1 MWRSVTHYL
10 PQLIVPK
17 GKKTPAWPLLP
28 SRKLPPRIP
37 QVARFLALPPE
48 KTQAPSR
55 PGCSQTGQQREWRG
69 PVSKLRAW
77 AGRGRLLPSPTA
89 PLAGNTPRP
98 EGDLQSAD
106 LIPVSHTL
114 TSNST
119 LEKHPSDRL
128 PEIGAGMDGA
138 RWENGERRL

>member
-1 MWRSVTHYL
+1 MAGASLKVQGLGGQRKDARHTG
-10 PQLIVPK
+10 LITGVHWS
-17 GKKTPAWPLLP
+17 GTP
-28 SRKLPPRIP
+28 R
-37 QVARFLALPPE
+37 
-48 KTQAPSR
+48 
-55 PGCSQTGQQREWRG
+55 
-69 PVSKLRAW
+69 
-77 AGRGRLLPSPTA
+77 AGRGCLLPSPTA

>member
-1 MWRSVTHYL
+1 M
-10 PQLIVPK
+10 Q
-17 GKKTPAWPLLP
+17 PALLL
-28 SRKLPPRIP
+28 R
-37 QVARFLALPPE
+37 A
-48 KTQAPSR
+48 
-55 PGCSQTGQQREWRG
+55 GQQREWRG

-77 AGRGRLLPSPTA
+77 AGRERMPDTQALSLVCIGQAPHGAGRGRLLPSSTA

-119 LEKHPSDRL
+119 PEKHQATGCPRL
-128 PEIGAGMDGA
+128 GRGWM
-138 RWENGERRL
+138 ERVGKTESGDSRQADSHSG